1 MFILANLLGPQSIFL
16 AAVVMVPLLLS
27 VFARATGAAGAA
39 PTLVIRKWYASGDP
53 NSDGV
58 YVSIEGRRAGLI
70 AWILSIVGIDA
81 LSELQVNSETVE
93 FKSASLAGGVR
104 RIISLSSI
112 SSTIYGYSKP
122 WMQTLV
128 IFAVTAAIISPL
140 ADSIVGGVFLG
151 LVIGIIYFVLNR
163 QLTVGLV
170 EESGYGHIIQFKRS
184 VIENKEINEAQA
196 ERVCRIIQA
205 LVQAKN

>member
-16 AAVVMVPLLLS
+16 AGVVMVPLLVS
-27 VFARATGAAGAA
+27 VLARATGAAGAA

-53 NSDGV
+53 NSDGF

-70 AWILSIVGIDA
+70 AWFLSIVGIDA
-81 LSELQVNSETVE
+81 LSELQVNAETVE
-93 FKSASLAGGVR
+93 FRSASLAGGVR
-104 RIISLSSI
+104 RIIPLSSI

-122 WMQTLV
+122 WMQTLL
-128 IFAVTAAIISPL
+128 IFAITAGIITSL
-140 ADSIVGGVFLG
+140 ADSIFGGVLLG
-151 LVIGIIYFVLNR
+151 VTIAIVYFVLNR

-170 EESGYGHIIQFKRS
+170 EESGHGHIIQFKRS

>member
-16 AAVVMVPLLLS
+16 AGVVVVPLLLS

-70 AWILSIVGIDA
+70 AWLLSIVGIDA
-81 LSELQVNSETVE
+81 LSELQVNAETVE
-93 FKSASLAGGVR
+93 FRSASLAGGVR
-104 RIISLSSI
+104 RIIPLSSI

-128 IFAVTAAIISPL
+128 IFAITAAIIYPL
-140 ADSIVGGVFLG
+140 AQSLVGGVFLG
-151 LVIGIIYFVLNR
+151 LIIAIIYFVLNS

-170 EESGYGHIIQFKRS
+170 EESGHGHIIQFKRS
-184 VIENKEINEAQA
+184 VIENKEINEAEA

-205 LVQAKN
+205 LVQARN